1 MQCELLNV
9 CALAW
14 GASGEELSLLDHGA
28 RLASFKIVERERQ
41 RIGRSRGIV
50 VIPSDVV
57 VVVVVSRLV
66 CPCGFQKIS
75 HGNK

>member
-14 GASGEELSLLDHGA
+14 GASGEELSFLLDHGA

-57 VVVVVSRLV
+57 VVVVV
-66 CPCGFQKIS
+66 
-75 HGNK
+75 